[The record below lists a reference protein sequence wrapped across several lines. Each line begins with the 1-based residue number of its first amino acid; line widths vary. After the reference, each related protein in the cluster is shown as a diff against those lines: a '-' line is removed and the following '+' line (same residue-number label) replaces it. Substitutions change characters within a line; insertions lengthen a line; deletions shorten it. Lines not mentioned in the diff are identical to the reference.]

1 MVQFQQLVAGTYT
14 LTETQAPKGYVTP
27 TTSWKV
33 KVTADSNKNLSA
45 KIYLAD
51 GRTELGKLT
60 GGEYQIIN
68 SASTP
73 VQPPTPGIV
82 ETKKELSHEKY
93 IAKNDEDGTYNLTLN
108 VSGAVGS
115 ESYAN
120 KLDVLFVMDTSNS
133 MKRGMDSS
141 RDQNNYT
148 TNSSSRFYNQQKAVE
163 DAVAKLK
170 NKKNVDAQFAVV
182 AFDTQA
188 GIETEWTKDSIKYP
202 TGVGNYS
209 GYNKKAGG
217 TNYEAGLIKAKE
229 LLDRGRTDAT
239 KIVVF
244 LSDGDPT
251 FYYKKD
257 SQGNITGIGGG
268 DGNSYSDTA
277 MANAQTQ
284 LSKMSMN
291 YFYTVGVGPKDSY
304 DHLSNLISSFAMGTT
319 ILLGQQIGS
328 GKKEEG
334 GRTVGTA
341 IVMFAAIAV
350 VMSIIM
356 VVFAPSISQIMNA
369 PEEAFQKTVDYIRIC
384 GGGLLVIV
392 AYNLIGC
399 IFRGLGDS
407 KTPLITVAI
416 ACVFNIAGDLIL
428 CAGFHMGT
436 QGAAIATVFAL
447 IVSVVVSFFLI
458 CKKELPFTVKNKNI
472 RIHKVYLKKMVGFG
486 APIALQDLL
495 VSISFL
501 IILAIVNSM
510 GVIASAGVGVAE
522 KVCAFIML
530 ISSAFMQSMSA
541 FVAQNYGAGQITRAR
556 KALHYGIAVSFS
568 IGVVM
573 FLITFFHG
581 DALAGIFS
589 SDGEVVFAA
598 ADYLK
603 AYAIDCL
610 FTAIFFC
617 YTGFYNGIGKT
628 RFVMSQGILG
638 AFCGRVPVSYIMS
651 IQPETSLFHIGLA
664 TPMSSALQLIL
675 CVGFMLFLRKKGML
689 DDKKI

>member
-1 MVQFQQLVAGTYT
+1 METNTSFTEGKILKPLILFAFPVLLALFLQAMYGAVDLLIVGKFASSADVSAVSTGSQIMTT
-14 LTETQAPKGYVTP
+14 LT
-27 TTSWKV
+27 
-33 KVTADSNKNLSA
+33 
-45 KIYLAD
+45 
-51 GRTELGKLT
+51 
-60 GGEYQIIN
+60 
-68 SASTP
+68 
-73 VQPPTPGIV
+73 
-82 ETKKELSHEKY
+82 
-93 IAKNDEDGTYNLTLN
+93 
-108 VSGAVGS
+108 
-115 ESYAN
+115 
-120 KLDVLFVMDTSNS
+120 
-133 MKRGMDSS
+133 
-141 RDQNNYT
+141 
-148 TNSSSRFYNQQKAVE
+148 
-163 DAVAKLK
+163 
-170 NKKNVDAQFAVV
+170 
-182 AFDTQA
+182 
-188 GIETEWTKDSIKYP
+188 
-202 TGVGNYS
+202 
-209 GYNKKAGG
+209 
-217 TNYEAGLIKAKE
+217 
-229 LLDRGRTDAT
+229 
-239 KIVVF
+239 
-244 LSDGDPT
+244 
-251 FYYKKD
+251 
-257 SQGNITGIGGG
+257 
-268 DGNSYSDTA
+268 
-277 MANAQTQ
+277 
-284 LSKMSMN
+284 
-291 YFYTVGVGPKDSY
+291 
-304 DHLSNLISSFAMGTT
+304 NLISSFAMGTT

-384 GGGLLVIV
+384 GGGMLVIV

-436 QGAAIATVFAL
+436 QGAAIATVFAQ

-573 FLITFFHG
+573 FLITFFLG

-628 RFVMSQGILG
+628 RFVMIQGILG
-638 AFCGRVPVSYIMS
+638 AFCVRVPVSYIMS